1 MVYVSERYT
10 NKKALLLD
18 LNPQFTKLNLG
29 KVEAIEWT
37 ATDGHVVEGGLYWPT
52 EYEPGK
58 RYPLLIQTHGFDPN
72 RFSTDGLNEWS
83 SAFAARPL
91 AGEGLFVLQEG
102 RSKIAN
108 REVGNSTR
116 ESPYSMAEFEGA
128 IDHLDKRGLID
139 RERVGIVGFSRTE
152 MTVAYTLTHS
162 KYHFAAAS
170 LVDGTN
176 AGYFEYLAFPNT
188 DDMHLLNGGA
198 PYGEGLKQ
206 WLKNSP
212 AFNLDKVHTPV
223 RLLEF

>member
-1 MVYVSERYT
+1 
-10 NKKALLLD
+10 
-18 LNPQFTKLNLG
+18 
-29 KVEAIEWT
+29 
-37 ATDGHVVEGGLYWPT
+37 
-52 EYEPGK
+52 
-58 RYPLLIQTHGFDPN
+58 
-72 RFSTDGLNEWS
+72 
-83 SAFAARPL
+83 
-91 AGEGLFVLQEG
+91 
-102 RSKIAN
+102 
-108 REVGNSTR
+108 
-116 ESPYSMAEFEGA
+116 MAEFEGA

-198 PYGEGLKQ
+198 PYGEGLQQ

-223 RLLEF
+223 RLLEFGGILEQWEWFTLLRKIGKPVDFIYLPDAVHLVVKPRERMVTQQGLVDWFRFWLKGEEDPDPAKADHYVRWRELRKLQDANEKKNSSPTK